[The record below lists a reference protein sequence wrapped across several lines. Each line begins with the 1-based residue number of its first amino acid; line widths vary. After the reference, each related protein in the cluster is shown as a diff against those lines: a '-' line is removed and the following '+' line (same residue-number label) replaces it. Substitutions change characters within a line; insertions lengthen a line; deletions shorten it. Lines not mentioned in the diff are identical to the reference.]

1 MQTRD
6 LTILEKEAFERAK
19 IKHKENI
26 IQTQV
31 VQGKTFKGVAFISK
45 PEKIIFKVDFPLFF
59 LYILLKIKKKYN
71 YIRTSI
77 LESLYPK
84 QSI

>member
-6 LTILEKEAFERAK
+6 LTTLEKEAFERAK

-45 PEKIIFKVDFPLFF
+45 PEKIIFKVRNNFIIF
-59 LYILLKIKKKYN
+59 
-71 YIRTSI
+71 
-77 LESLYPK
+77 
-84 QSI
+84 

>member
-6 LTILEKEAFERAK
+6 LTVLEKEAFERAK
-19 IKHKENI
+19 IRHKENI
-26 IQTQV
+26 VQPQV

-45 PEKIIFKVDFPLFF
+45 PEKIVFKVKTLLINKIMNNFLFR
-59 LYILLKIKKKYN
+59 I
-71 YIRTSI
+71 SI
-77 LESLYPK
+77 SDNRSPK